1 MSNELADDPRN
12 ADRLLHDIQD
22 LWAKNWWALALRG
35 IFGILF
41 GLAAFLVPTAT
52 VLTLIIL
59 FAAYMLADGVFAMIA
74 GVRAARRHER
84 SWPMFLEGIADL
96 VAGAIAV
103 AMPGLTVFILVYL
116 FGFWAIISGVF
127 LIAAGL
133 QRRAGG
139 RAWLLA
145 VNGGLSA
152 LWGVLI
158 IFWLI
163 TQPVIGVLAVV
174 WWIGIYALAFGIVL
188 LIAGF
193 SLRRRR
199 DELAHRSVPH
209 TA

>member
-1 MSNELADDPRN
+1 V
-12 ADRLLHDIQD
+12 
-22 LWAKNWWALALRG
+22 
-35 IFGILF
+35 
-41 GLAAFLVPTAT
+41 FLV
-52 VLTLIIL
+52 
-59 FAAYMLADGVFAMIA
+59 
-74 GVRAARRHER
+74 
-84 SWPMFLEGIADL
+84 
-96 VAGAIAV
+96 
-103 AMPGLTVFILVYL
+103 
-116 FGFWAIISGVF
+116 
-127 LIAAGL
+127 AAGL